1 MRDNLQMII
10 FVVILGM
17 LLSAVIFAVN
27 SLTAPRIA
35 KNDELTMKR
44 SILEAHAI
52 RYQESDLETSF
63 NQNIDVVKKGART
76 YYVSKNGDIA
86 FEFSGSGLWGPI
98 RGVISLA
105 SDRRTIRRIMII
117 HQEETAGLGGRLA
130 ERKYLS
136 NFAGKKFT
144 PTIEIVNRRRAE
156 KDNEVDGITGAT
168 LTSKAFEKL
177 INAQVMSAVAVYGG
191 E

>member
-1 MRDNLQMII
+1 MIF

-35 KNDELTMKR
+35 KNDELTIKR
-44 SILEAHAI
+44 TILEAHAI
-52 RYQESDLETSF
+52 GYHESDLETVF
-63 NQNIDVVKKGART
+63 QQNIDVVKRGEKT
-76 YYVSKNGDIA
+76 YYVSKNKDVA
-86 FEFSGSGLWGPI
+86 FEFNGSGLWGPI
-98 RGVISLA
+98 HGVISLA
-105 SDRRTIRRIMII
+105 SDLQTIRRIMII

-136 NFAGKKFT
+136 NFESKKFM
-144 PTIEIVNRRRAE
+144 PAIEVVNRRKAE

-177 INAQVMSAVAVYGG
+177 INAQVKEYVAAYGG

>member
-1 MRDNLQMII
+1 MIF
-10 FVVILGM
+10 FVLILGM
-17 LLSAVIFAVN
+17 VLSAVIFEVN
-27 SLTAPRIA
+27 FLTAPRIA

-44 SILEAHAI
+44 SILDAHAI
-52 RYQESDLETSF
+52 SYQESDLERSF

-76 YYVSKNGDIA
+76 YYVSKDGDIA

-136 NFAGKKFT
+136 NFGGKKFS

-168 LTSKAFEKL
+168 LTGKAFEKL
-177 INAQVMSAVAVYGG
+177 INAQVTENVAVYGG